1 VVCLTGFADDAV
13 KYRLEASIKQL
24 GGRVQA
30 TPTRGETTHVVA
42 GTAKNNDFGVSDGFG
57 ARK

>member
-1 VVCLTGFADDAV
+1 VVCLTGIADDEV
-13 KYRLEASIKQL
+13 KHRLEAAIKNL

-42 GTAKNNDFGVSDGFG
+42 GTARSKGFG
-57 ARK
+57 DE